1 MRGGERFLVT
11 GAMGFLGS
19 WTIRALLHEGT
30 EAVAFDVSTDRRR
43 LRLLASDDELEAVRF
58 VEGDI
63 TDTAALVSL
72 VRENEITHVVHLA
85 ALQVPFCKAD
95 PVRGAQVNVVGT
107 VNVFEAALAAGDQM
121 RGLVYASSVA
131 VFGPSELYP
140 GSCAMDDSPLAPGTL
155 YGVYKQANEGTAR
168 IYARDHGLASVGLRP
183 GTVYGVGRDQGLT
196 SAPTM
201 AMLAAA
207 AGRGYHIP
215 YGGTSVYQLASDV
228 ARLALAAA
236 RARPDGAVVVN
247 VGGATASMD
256 QVVAAIS
263 AVVPDVAATITFA
276 DVPLP
281 FPSTVDASGL
291 DRLLGGVS
299 YISLEEGVGV
309 TVEAF
314 RDLLGR
320 GLVRPAEDAHR

>member
-1 MRGGERFLVT
+1 VRGGERFLVT
-11 GAMGFLGS
+11 GAMGFLGA
-19 WTIRALLHEGT
+19 WTIRALLDEGT
-30 EAVAFDVSTDRRR
+30 DVVAFDVATDRRR
-43 LRLLASDDELEAVRF
+43 LRLLASDVELEAVRF
-58 VEGDI
+58 VEGDV
-63 TDTAALVSL
+63 TDTAGLVGL
-72 VRENEITHVVHLA
+72 VREHGITHVVHLA

-107 VNVFEAALAAGDQM
+107 VNVFEAALSARDQV

-140 GSCAMDDSPLAPGTL
+140 GGCAKDDSPLDPGTL

-168 IYARDHGLASVGLRP
+168 IYARDHGVASVGLRP

-207 AGRGYHIP
+207 AGRRYHIP
-215 YGGTSVYQLASDV
+215 YSGASVYQLAADI

-236 RARPDGAVVVN
+236 RARPNGAVVVN
-247 VGGATASMD
+247 VGGATASMG
-256 QVVAAIS
+256 QVVAAIR
-263 AVVPDVAATITFA
+263 AAAPDVTEAITF
-276 DVPLP
+276 DDDPLP

-299 YISLEEGVGV
+299 YSSLEEGVRV
-309 TVEAF
+309 TVDAF

-320 GLVRPAEDAHR
+320 GLVRPPEESQG

>member
-11 GAMGFLGS
+11 GAMGFLGA
-19 WTIRALLHEGT
+19 WTIRALLDEGT
-30 EAVAFDVSTDRRR
+30 AAVAFDVSADRRR
-43 LRLLASDDELEAVRF
+43 LRLLASEEELEAVRF
-58 VEGDI
+58 VEGDV
-63 TDTAALVSL
+63 TDAAALIEL
-72 VRENEITHVVHLA
+72 VRDEEITHVVHLA

-107 VNVFEAALAAGDQM
+107 VNVFEAAHAAGDQI

-131 VFGPSELYP
+131 VFGPAELYP
-140 GSCAMDDSPLAPGTL
+140 GGCAMDDSPLVPGTL

-168 IYARDHGLASVGLRP
+168 IYAGDHGLASVGLRP

-196 SAPTM
+196 SAPTL

-215 YGGTSVYQLASDV
+215 YGGASVYQLASDI
-228 ARLALAAA
+228 ARVALAAA
-236 RARPDGAVVVN
+236 RAGPDGAVVAN

-256 QVVAAIS
+256 QVVTAIRTS
-263 AVVPDVAATITFA
+263 APDVADPITHD

-299 YISLEEGVGV
+299 YTSLEEGVHV

-320 GLVRPAEDAHR
+320 GLVRPPEERH